1 MGGGLGGGG
10 LGGGGLGGS
19 GTGTAGSAGTANSGG
34 GGGGASRCT
43 GSGGAGGSGTV
54 LIKVPSPQGPTV
66 SVSPPGS
73 GSVTNFPGYTVV
85 AFTASG
91 ELKRV

>member
-1 MGGGLGGGG
+1 M
-10 LGGGGLGGS
+10 S
-19 GTGTAGSAGTANSGG
+19 SGG
-34 GGGGASRCT
+34 GGGGSSRCN
-43 GSGGAGGSGTV
+43 GGGGTGGSGTV

-66 SVSPPGS
+66 SVNPPGA